1 MASGTYNAGE
11 GQIAGAE
18 EDFAEAFEMFAPVSR
33 LSLYPKAHDTQQ
45 VNMGM

>member
-11 GQIAGAE
+11 GQTAGAE

-33 LSLYPKAHDTQQ
+33 PLFTQKLEARSR
-45 VNMGM
+45 